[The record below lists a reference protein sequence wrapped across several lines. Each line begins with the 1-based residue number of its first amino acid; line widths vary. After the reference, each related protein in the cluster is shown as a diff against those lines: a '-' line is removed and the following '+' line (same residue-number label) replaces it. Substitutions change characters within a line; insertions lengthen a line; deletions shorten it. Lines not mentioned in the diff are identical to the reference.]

1 MVVVRIASFFF
12 FWVVVFG
19 LKGGVCSAINELFS
33 ALICYFMHTWWLL
46 DCNFYV
52 IIFALY
58 SLFEL
63 WYLYDCEC
71 IV

>member
-1 MVVVRIASFFF
+1 M
-12 FWVVVFG
+12 FG